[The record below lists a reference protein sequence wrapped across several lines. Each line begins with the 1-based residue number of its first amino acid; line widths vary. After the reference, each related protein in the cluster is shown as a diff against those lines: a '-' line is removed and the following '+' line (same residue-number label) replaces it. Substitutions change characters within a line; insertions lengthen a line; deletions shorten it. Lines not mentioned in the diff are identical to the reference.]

1 MTYTY
6 LQRQPLPSAGW
17 VAAFFRFPTLF
28 AESTRKLPL
37 LLLLLPNSFT
47 LYQLQ
52 RKEEISLNQATDSFF
67 MLCEGFAG
75 ERKLLFPLQK
85 SLFNKEK
92 LFDIPFLSKS
102 RKEKCIIFFIVSA
115 NTIRIFTNAIRKPS
129 HSLIVFTTQK
139 RDRYAQ
145 HIEGGKRKPPSAT
158 KNKNPVYKSR

>member
-28 AESTRKLPL
+28 VKSIRKLPILPL
-37 LLLLLPNSFT
+37 LPPNSFT

-52 RKEEISLNQATDSFF
+52 REEEISLNQATNSVFIHY
-67 MLCEGFAG
+67 EGFAG
-75 ERKLLFPLQK
+75 GEKLLFPLQK

-129 HSLIVFTTQK
+129 HNLIVFTTQK
-139 RDRYAQ
+139 GDRHAQ
-145 HIEGGKRKPPSAT
+145 HIEGGKRKLSSAT
-158 KNKNPVYKSR
+158 